1 MRTPAPRLL
10 LVLPALLALLAA
22 LAPHRPV
29 EARLDPK
36 EWRQVEAD
44 AKRLFGHPGN
54 QEAKLALLPRIMA
67 DGEKRAWKLLV
78 QGLQKEGLAW
88 VDAERAVQAK
98 EAEIAVVEAKPFRKR
113 SPEEQIDL
121 GTWKEELLK
130 LETAAREQ
138 HDVVRAFTVA
148 LAGGPEELRKDIQ
161 RTVKAGADWTV
172 RAAAAPVFASHLDE
186 KLSNDAFRLLLEIDK
201 DARVRLSALE
211 ALREVE
217 LPPAADEA
225 APDAA
230 TPDAP
235 ATDLRGTVE
244 GYILGRLADKDWGVQ
259 LLAVRIV
266 EQRDMRRAVPHLIN
280 ALGFASPRVSEA
292 IGGLLQRFT
301 GENFDPYADVW
312 AKWWAEHGEKFAS
325 DTEVTGKGGARE
337 FSDIHF
343 YGLPVKSDR
352 ILFII
357 DTSDSMKLK
366 TQNENPAEKWKE
378 TGPVTPKD
386 GDAPPPPPPEEILS
400 GPKIDVAKHELK
412 KALKK
417 LPPTA
422 KFNMISFDSTITVWK
437 EGMMDASEK
446 NVDEALQ
453 WVRALKPKGSTY
465 IDGALRT
472 AFRMAGLGAVD
483 KAYGDVNI
491 DTIVLLSDGAPT
503 DSGSP
508 GKQAILMDDEIILQH
523 VREWNRYKRVV
534 IHTIGVD
541 MLPYI
546 EFLKK
551 LAAENGGKYVDR

>member
-1 MRTPAPRLL
+1 MRIAVSFLTVLL
-10 LVLPALLALLAA
+10 LPLLLDVPSAS
-22 LAPHRPV
+22 
-29 EARLDPK
+29 ARLDPK
-36 EWRQVEAD
+36 AWREVETE
-44 AKRLFGHPGN
+44 AKRLFGKPGN
-54 QEAKLALLPRIMA
+54 EAAKLALLPRIIE

-78 QGLQKEGLAW
+78 KGIEKEGQAW

-98 EAEIAVVEAKPFRKR
+98 EAEIAEVESKPFRKR
-113 SPEEQIDL
+113 SPAEQTSL

-130 LETAAREQ
+130 LETTATEQ
-138 HDVVRAFTVA
+138 GAVVKAFTDA
-148 LAGGPEELRKDIQ
+148 LAQGPAALRKDLH
-161 RTVKAGADWTV
+161 RAVKAGADWTV
-172 RAAAAPVFASHLDE
+172 RAAAGRVFAHHLGE

-201 DARVRLSALE
+201 DARVRMSALE
-211 ALREVE
+211 ALRELE
-217 LPPAADEA
+217 
-225 APDAA
+225 
-230 TPDAP
+230 AP
-235 ATDLRGTVE
+235 APELESTIE
-244 GYILGRLADKDWGVQ
+244 GYILGRLADKDWGAQ

-266 EQRDMRRAVPHLIN
+266 EERDMRRAVPHLIN
-280 ALGFASPRVSEA
+280 ALAFTSPRVGEA
-292 IGGLLQRFT
+292 IGGLLQSFT

-312 AKWWAEHGEKFAS
+312 AKWWEANAEKFAA
-325 DTEVTGKGGARE
+325 DTSVKGERSERE

-366 TQNENPAEKWKE
+366 TKNENPAEKWKE
-378 TGPVTPKD
+378 PAPVTPKD
-386 GDAPPPPPPEEILS
+386 GDKPAPPPPPPEEILS

-417 LPPTA
+417 LPETA
-422 KFNMISFDSTITVWK
+422 KFNMIAFDSTIKVWRDS
-437 EGMMDASEK
+437 MMDASPK
-446 NVDEALQ
+446 NVDDALK
-453 WVRALKPKGSTY
+453 WVRTLKPKGSTY

-483 KAYGDVNI
+483 QAYEDVNI

-503 DSGSP
+503 DSGAP
-508 GKQAILMDDEIILQH
+508 GKQATLMDDEIILQH

-534 IHTIGVD
+534 IHTVGVD